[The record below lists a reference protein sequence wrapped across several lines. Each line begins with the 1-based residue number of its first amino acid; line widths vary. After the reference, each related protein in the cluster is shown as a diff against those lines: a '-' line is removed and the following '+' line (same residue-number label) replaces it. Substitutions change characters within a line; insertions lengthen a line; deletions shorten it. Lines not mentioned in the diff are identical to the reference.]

1 MIARCL
7 FLVISL
13 RISSIL
19 DLTKTGITRSKVYR
33 ATLTYE
39 PFPSHKATPRGVV
52 IREQA
57 TPVWAHYPSQKT
69 SITLVSYKRQ
79 KRQHGLHRGHKRI
92 LYKIRKA
99 AKHVMRKMKSQS

>member
-1 MIARCL
+1 MLILDYIFQL
-7 FLVISL
+7 FFF
-13 RISSIL
+13 SIL
-19 DLTKTGITRSKVYR
+19 DLTKTGITRSKVYK

-57 TPVWAHYPSQKT
+57 TPVWAQYPSQKT

-79 KRQHGLHRGHKRI
+79 KRQHGLHRGHKLI

-99 AKHVMRKMKSQS
+99 AKHVMRKIKSQS